1 MTPLLGETEVEY
13 SQPWR
18 TLDLIFCF
26 TETKPLERDMK
37 FAGEIT
43 DPVHRYIRF
52 TDVERD
58 LLDTAE
64 FQRLR
69 RIKQLSGAHLVYPSA
84 QHSRFEHSLGTMHVA
99 GYAGETLLAK
109 GYLSNEESI
118 QELRLAALLHD
129 IGHGP
134 FSHLFEE
141 ILGAKYEQSHEDF
154 GKKIIFNTEIS
165 DILKRHGYNSKSIC
179 KLSFGE
185 SKIKFFN
192 EIIAGAL
199 SADIMDY
206 LPRDGLFTG
215 AEYGKI
221 DYHRIISSF
230 EVVSNAHLAIN
241 RSALYSFESMLIS
254 RYEMF
259 KAVYFH
265 KTVRSAE
272 VMLLHSMRL
281 ADDQL
286 NLTNTSLEN
295 YLNLTDDSTLE
306 KIQSLDKSNE
316 VAVRLVTD
324 YRNRKLLKCVY
335 EKFLHKDSY
344 IFRKMD
350 RQALDNL
357 ASQIAESA
365 RVQKNSVFVDASRAS
380 SMPLTP
386 TKKEISSILLIDK
399 ERAYETPISEI
410 PLIDSVTGFLD
421 MVRVYTTLKNRE
433 VVERSVKKVL
443 GEEDSMYHRRRIR
456 KR

>member
-1 MTPLLGETEVEY
+1 
-13 SQPWR
+13 
-18 TLDLIFCF
+18 
-26 TETKPLERDMK
+26 MK
-37 FAGEIT
+37 FTGEIT
-43 DPVHRYIRF
+43 DPVHRHIGF
-52 TDVERD
+52 TEVEKELFD
-58 LLDTAE
+58 SAV

-69 RIKQLSGAHLVYPSA
+69 RIRQLSGAHLVYPSA

-99 GYAGETLLAK
+99 GFAAESLLAK
-109 GYLSNEESI
+109 GYIKSVDSI
-118 QELRLAALLHD
+118 QELRVAALLHD

-141 ILGAKYEQSHEDF
+141 ILESKSKLNHEYI
-154 GKKIIFNTEIS
+154 GKKIISKTQIS
-165 DILKRHGYNSKSIC
+165 DILEKHGYNSNRVC

-185 SKIKFFN
+185 SRIKFFN

-215 AEYGKI
+215 AEYGNI
-221 DYHRIISSF
+221 DYHRLISSF

-281 ADDQL
+281 ANDQL
-286 NLTNTSLEN
+286 NLTDTELTN
-295 YLNLTDDSTLE
+295 YLSLTDDTTLE
-306 KIQSLDKSNE
+306 KIISLRATNKS
-316 VAVRLVTD
+316 AVKLAED
-324 YRNRKLLKCVY
+324 YMNRRLLKCVY
-335 EKFLHKDSY
+335 EKFLNRSDTS
-344 IFRKMD
+344 FRKMD
-350 RQALDNL
+350 MHTLQYL
-357 ASQIAESA
+357 ASQIEERANVE
-365 RVQKNSVFVDASRAS
+365 QESVFVDASRAS

-386 TKKEISSILLIDK
+386 AKEEISSILLVDK

-410 PLIDSVTGFLD
+410 PLIDSVTGLLD
-421 MVRVYTTLKNRE
+421 TLRVYTTSRNRDA
-433 VVERSVKKVL
+433 VGRSVKKVL
-443 GEEDSMYHRRRIR
+443 EDQVHLKQRMKSGRMR
-456 KR
+456 